1 MYTLSVINIYM
12 DKLMIGKEVRA
23 MEPYEQGPRRRES
36 GANHAQSRRSGKLG
50 QREKR
55 RLLQL
60 FSCILLF
67 VVVFSGKMLL
77 PWDESALGKTISGA
91 LGQNIDFKAVFS
103 ALGESLSDGRPVT
116 EALNQIYLAV
126 FHPEQIKPEPVVL
139 SGLAKS
145 EALFLSGNDKG
156 LLENIKDIETIAQH
170 RVALAWK
177 KGPSD
182 QGGSPVPNT
191 TAPTPTAT
199 PTPTPTPAPTPTPTP
214 APTPTKNTSPKG
226 IAEVSN
232 SGETLPEKTSMEK
245 VALAFAYMTP
255 VSGKASSEFGYREH
269 PIDGGNKFHYGLDI
283 AAETGTKIKAFA
295 DGTVDYVGE
304 SEAYGNYT
312 RLKHAD
318 GVTSFYAHCSK
329 LLVQKGQKVKK
340 GDVIALVGATG
351 HVTGPH
357 LHLEIKKDGVF
368 LNPHYYVD
376 IT

>member
-77 PWDESALGKTISGA
+77 PWDKSAIGKTISGA

-145 EALFLSGNDKG
+145 EALFY
-156 LLENIKDIETIAQH
+156 LEMT
-170 RVALAWK
+170 RGCL
-177 KGPSD
+177 
-182 QGGSPVPNT
+182 
-191 TAPTPTAT
+191 
-199 PTPTPTPAPTPTPTP
+199 
-214 APTPTKNTSPKG
+214 
-226 IAEVSN
+226 
-232 SGETLPEKTSMEK
+232 KT
-245 VALAFAYMTP
+245 
-255 VSGKASSEFGYREH
+255 
-269 PIDGGNKFHYGLDI
+269 
-283 AAETGTKIKAFA
+283 
-295 DGTVDYVGE
+295 
-304 SEAYGNYT
+304 
-312 RLKHAD
+312 
-318 GVTSFYAHCSK
+318 
-329 LLVQKGQKVKK
+329 
-340 GDVIALVGATG
+340 
-351 HVTGPH
+351 
-357 LHLEIKKDGVF
+357 
-368 LNPHYYVD
+368 
-376 IT
+376 

>member
-1 MYTLSVINIYM
+1 
-12 DKLMIGKEVRA
+12 

-77 PWDESALGKTISGA
+77 PWDESAIGKTISGA

-156 LLENIKDIETIAQH
+156 LLENIKDIGDHSPAQSGFGVEERAKRPGGKPGAQH
-170 RVALAWK
+170 HSAYTNR
-177 KGPSD
+177 
-182 QGGSPVPNT
+182 NT
-191 TAPTPTAT
+191 DAHPHVYPHAYPDAHTHPCANSNE
-199 PTPTPTPAPTPTPTP
+199 
-214 APTPTKNTSPKG
+214 KY
-226 IAEVSN
+226 VSQRN
-232 SGETLPEKTSMEK
+232 
-245 VALAFAYMTP
+245 
-255 VSGKASSEFGYREH
+255 
-269 PIDGGNKFHYGLDI
+269 
-283 AAETGTKIKAFA
+283 
-295 DGTVDYVGE
+295 
-304 SEAYGNYT
+304 
-312 RLKHAD
+312 
-318 GVTSFYAHCSK
+318 C
-329 LLVQKGQKVKK
+329 
-340 GDVIALVGATG
+340 
-351 HVTGPH
+351 
-357 LHLEIKKDGVF
+357 
-368 LNPHYYVD
+368 
-376 IT
+376 